1 MEECVNK
8 EHNDNNYIETYTSIN
23 TTYEG
28 KETCLDDEE
37 GEESTD
43 TENSNGEKFIERIS
57 IEKGIIPTTNVIM
70 SFVVYTTFLYLF
82 NIGVGNDSFFY

>member
-43 TENSNGEKFIERIS
+43 TDNSNGEKFIERIS
-57 IEKGIIPTTNVIM
+57 IEKGIIPNTNVEE
-70 SFVVYTTFLYLF
+70 VKEGGVDNKRHD
-82 NIGVGNDSFFY
+82 NIGGGDDDSE